1 MLDVGALRSNVLIVF
16 DVVAYQF
23 NGRNEKVKSQS
34 SRLTMIADKPG
45 NLTIISVGDQRNKCR
60 SFPKDMTKIVHEI
73 PSSLVSGGKEIIENI
88 REGNISVFCLS
99 VSF

>member
-1 MLDVGALRSNVLIVF
+1 
-16 DVVAYQF
+16 
-23 NGRNEKVKSQS
+23 
-34 SRLTMIADKPG
+34 MIADKPG